1 MGVIEE
7 HRTPPR
13 GNGLRWMVGGL
24 GRHFH
29 AYALVVAWAI
39 LIIVFSVLRPTEY
52 FTRANFDSLISTQ
65 ATLLL
70 LAIAF
75 MIPIIIGDLDLSV
88 SGTAGL
94 SLTLVGYLNGLHG
107 WPIVAAALVGIGAAV
122 VVGLVNVILVVGL
135 GVDVIV
141 TTLGV
146 YTVLVGISLGI
157 SGAPIGNI
165 SIGFTNFLS
174 TSFLGLQVAFWIVIA
189 LCLIV
194 WYILSQTPLGR
205 RIFVTGANREVARLS
220 GIRVANLRSLCLM
233 TAAVLGG
240 LAGVLIGGV
249 EGSSDPTVGPSLL
262 FPALAAVFLG
272 STAITPGRFNVWGTV
287 IGVYFLVFGVAGLEQ
302 MGLSGW
308 ISQVFNGAALV
319 VAVTLAKV
327 TDPRRRQSA
336 RRKPPAAW
344 SRIAMRGRAG
354 DGRPAQQS
362 SEPEEVH
369 D

>member
-1 MGVIEE
+1 
-7 HRTPPR
+7 
-13 GNGLRWMVGGL
+13 
-24 GRHFH
+24 
-29 AYALVVAWAI
+29 VVAWVI
-39 LIIVFSVLRPTEY
+39 VIIVFSLLRPAEY

-88 SGTAGL
+88 AGTTGL
-94 SLTLVGYLNGLHG
+94 SLTLVGFLNGVHN
-107 WPIVAAALVGIGAAV
+107 WPIALAGLVAVGAAV
-122 VVGLVNVILVVGL
+122 LVGVVNVTLVVGL

-146 YTVLVGISLGI
+146 YTVLVGVALGI

-165 SIGFTNFLS
+165 SAGFTNVVS
-174 TSFLGLQVAFWIVIA
+174 ASFLGLQVSFWIVIA
-189 LCLIV
+189 LCAVL
-194 WYILSQTPLGR
+194 WYVLSQTPLGR

-220 GIRVANLRSLCLM
+220 GLRVAGLRSLCLM
-233 TAAVLGG
+233 AAAVLGG
-240 LAGVLIGGV
+240 LAGVLIAGV
-249 EGSSDPTVGPSLL
+249 EGSSDPTTGPSLL

-287 IGVYFLVFGVAGLEQ
+287 IAVYFLVFGVAGLEQ
-302 MGLSGW
+302 VGLSGW
-308 ISQVFNGAALV
+308 ISQVFNGAALA
-319 VAVTLAKV
+319 VAVTLATV

-336 RRKPPAAW
+336 R
-344 SRIAMRGRAG
+344 GRASTSG
-354 DGRPAQQS
+354 SRRGVRARAGAHRPGPRS
-362 SEPEEVH
+362 SEPEDVH